1 MANGLREVDE
11 IINEEKPISKIRTR
25 IGKLLNRNKEEQDNG
40 GQQMS
45 GTEMMDYELPPCPK
59 SLLGARLISIEL
71 AGLVAGTSNRGDFEK
86 KIKSLI
92 KEASESNVILFID
105 EIHNLIG
112 TGGGGDGAM
121 NAANILKPALARGEL
136 RILGATTTPEYRRY
150 IERDGALERRFQP
163 LEVKEPTVF
172 ETLDILAAISPKYE
186 EFHGVEYT
194 YNALLAATKL
204 SNRYISDRFLP
215 DKAID
220 LIDEAGSMVKMN
232 EDGESFVVTEDSIA
246 EVISEISGIPLGKLD
261 TGEKERLKNLE
272 KEMEKRIKGQSQA
285 VRSVAKAIRR
295 ARSGM
300 RDGKRPV
307 SSLLFCGPTGVGKYL
322 F

>member
-1 MANGLREVDE
+1 M
-11 IINEEKPISKIRTR
+11 
-25 IGKLLNRNKEEQDNG
+25 
-40 GQQMS
+40 
-45 GTEMMDYELPPCPK
+45 LPPCPK
-59 SLLGARLISIEL
+59 SLIGARLISIEL

-92 KEASESNVILFID
+92 KEASDNNVILFID

-136 RILGATTTPEYRRY
+136 RLLGATTTPEYRRY

-163 LEVKEPTVF
+163 LEVKEPSVF
-172 ETLDILAAISPKYE
+172 ETLDILAAVSPKYE

-194 YNALLAATKL
+194 YNALVAATKL
-204 SNRYISDRFLP
+204 SSRYLNDRFLP

-220 LIDEAGSMVKMN
+220 LIDEAGSMVKMI
-232 EDGESFVVTEDSIA
+232 EDGESFFVTEDAIE

-261 TGEKERLKNLE
+261 TGEKARLKNLE
-272 KEMEKRIKGQSQA
+272 PEIQKRIKGQAPA
-285 VRSVAKAIRR
+285 VRAVAKAIRR

-307 SSLLFCGPTGVGKYL
+307 ASLLFCGPTGVGEL
-322 F
+322 IFQQLLPFQVNATH